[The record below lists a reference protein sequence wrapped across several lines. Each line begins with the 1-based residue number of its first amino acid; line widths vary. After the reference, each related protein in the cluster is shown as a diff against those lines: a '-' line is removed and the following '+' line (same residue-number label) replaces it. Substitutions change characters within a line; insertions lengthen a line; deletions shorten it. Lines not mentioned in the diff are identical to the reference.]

1 MKLQEEIN
9 LKPNSTCAEDL
20 ETPIELEEKLRSDSI
35 QGGKGKNTV
44 FGWEEG
50 KPGNLRR
57 KYMKEK

>member
-35 QGGKGKNTV
+35 
-44 FGWEEG
+44 
-50 KPGNLRR
+50 
-57 KYMKEK
+57 